1 MRISRTR
8 ALLSALAVVFLA
20 GLAAQPAHASFVGY
34 YALENFTLLNV
45 NSDGSAMTPDGG
57 LSLVLTGPDDGS
69 GQEGTTTL
77 VILAAAAG
85 TVSFDYSLFTE
96 DAPEVDSAGWVRGS
110 LPFPIYTV
118 FPDSAGSVSFAV
130 AAGQPFGFRVWS
142 EDNSYGELVATIT
155 NFQAPVADAA
165 VPEPGFFGLTAA
177 CLAGLLFVRRR
188 LRPRRVP
195 ASQVR
200 SQPLA

>member
-45 NSDGSAMTPDGG
+45 NSDGSATTPDGG
-57 LSLVLTGPDDGS
+57 LTLILTGPDDGS
-69 GQEGTTTL
+69 GQMGTTTL
-77 VILAAAAG
+77 QILAAAAG

-96 DAPEVDSAGWVRGS
+96 DIPEVDSAGWVLG
-110 LPFPIYTV
+110 PVYTV

-142 EDNSYGELVATIT
+142 EDNLFGELVATIT

-177 CLAGLLFVRRR
+177 CLAGFVLIRRR
-188 LRPRRVP
+188 LRAGRVP
-195 ASQVR
+195 SHVR
-200 SQPLA
+200 NQPLA